1 MSRDQRKAVSTLKS
15 LASLWQRRDADDA
28 GLLAPTVPLSRTVS
42 HTASKLAAALDRG
55 DEAVVMLDA
64 QYRVFHASPA
74 TERWWTVAP
83 ALLHGHALEDLVVEE
98 DRHAVARMLALIR
111 MAPAIMRSVEARLER
126 PQQDKPWIEFKTVG
140 LFDLPGMNFAVVEI
154 VDAGP
159 QREALERVDREHEIL
174 RAVFDAVPMSLYVK
188 DLDGH
193 YISSNRANL
202 DRFGFASEA
211 DLIGKTAFD
220 IAPTEAAEASAQ
232 TDRQVID
239 SGEILF
245 VPPATNVTGI
255 GDPRWYESIKVPL
268 RDAGGKVNGVL
279 GITRDVTESKEAE
292 RRLAELASQ
301 DALTGLPN
309 RRSLI
314 DRLTHSIEQARNDK
328 QELAVIF
335 VDLDFFKA
343 INDIHGHE
351 FGDHLLRSLAQGL
364 SARLRPND
372 WVARFGGDEFVLVC
386 YPVAGEIEGYRIAS
400 EVLNAVRAPL
410 QLNGVSLRV
419 DASIGIAFLRNDHR
433 KASDLIRNADA
444 AMYLAKEQGRNRVA
458 MFDDSLHR
466 QTLERSSIDQ
476 AMRLAIERN
485 EFTLMYQP
493 KVSLAD
499 GKLVGFE
506 ALLRWHSQEHGMMSP
521 ANFIPLAEETG
532 LILAIGR
539 WALQAACTQLRQWQ
553 QRFPAHD
560 DLILAVNVSM
570 RQLFQDA
577 FLDIA
582 REIVD
587 RSGIYPNALELEI
600 TETTAM
606 SNPQRTMEILA
617 ELKRLGL
624 RIALDDFGTGYSSL
638 SHLQRLPIDVIKID
652 RAFVHDVSNKRES
665 GEIVRLV
672 VAMSRALG
680 ITSVAEGVETREDM
694 VTLKALGAD
703 IAQGYLFSRPLGVA
717 EAEDLLRM
725 SANFLVR

>member
-1 MSRDQRKAVSTLKS
+1 MSGNPRKHVSRLKS
-15 LASLWQRRDADDA
+15 LASLWRREAQEELA
-28 GLLAPTVPLSRTVS
+28 LAPLAPLSRAMT
-42 HTASKLAAALDRG
+42 HTASRLAAALDRG
-55 DEAVVMLDA
+55 QQAAIMIDA
-64 QYRVFHASPA
+64 QHRVFHATVG
-74 TERWWTVAP
+74 TEAWWNVDR
-83 ALLHGHALEDLVVEE
+83 ALLHGHQLEDLVLPD
-98 DRHAVARMLALIR
+98 DREPVARMLALAQ
-111 MAPAIMRSVEARLER
+111 MTPATTHSVEVRLER
-126 PQQDKPWIEFKTVG
+126 PSDDGPWVELRTVG
-140 LFDLPGMNFAVVEI
+140 LFDLPSMNFAVIEL
-154 VDAGP
+154 VDASAHRAAVE
-159 QREALERVDREHEIL
+159 QTDREHEVL

-188 DLDGH
+188 DLDGR
-193 YISSNRANL
+193 YVSSNRANL
-202 DRFGFASEA
+202 DRFGFAHES
-211 DLIGKTAFD
+211 DLIGKTAYD
-220 IAPTEAAEASAQ
+220 IAPADSAELSTQ
-232 TDRQVID
+232 TDQQAID
-239 SGEILF
+239 SGAPVF
-245 VPPATNVTGI
+245 VPASTNVTGI

-268 RDAGGKVNGVL
+268 RDAQGKVNGVL
-279 GITRDVTESKEAE
+279 GITRDVTDNKEAE

-314 DRLTHSIEQARNDK
+314 ERLTRSIDQARHDR
-328 QELAVIF
+328 QELAAIF

-351 FGDHLLRSLAQGL
+351 FGDHLLRSLAQGI
-364 SARLRPND
+364 SARLRQGD
-372 WVARFGGDEFVLVC
+372 WVARFGGDEFVIVC
-386 YPVAGEIEGYRIAS
+386 YPIAGEIEGYRIAS
-400 EVLNAVRAPL
+400 EVLNAVRTPL
-410 QLNGVSLRV
+410 QLQGVSLRV
-419 DASIGIAFLRNDHR
+419 DASIGIAFLRPDHR
-433 KASDLIRNADA
+433 KASDLIRDADA

-476 AMRLAIERN
+476 ALRLAIERN

-493 KVSLAD
+493 KVSLTD

-506 ALLRWHSQEHGMMSP
+506 ALIRWHSAEHGPMSP

-539 WALQAACTQLRQWQ
+539 WALQSACNQLRRWQ
-553 QRFPAHD
+553 QAFPAHD

-577 FLDIA
+577 FLDVA

-652 RAFVHDVSNKRES
+652 RAFVHHVAHKRES

-694 VTLKALGAD
+694 VALKELGAD

>member
-1 MSRDQRKAVSTLKS
+1 MPRDPRSKVSRLKS
-15 LASLWQRRDADDA
+15 LAAFWRSPATGSALPPGNARDNAAAKLASALDA
-28 GLLAPTVPLSRTVS
+28 GA
-42 HTASKLAAALDRG
+42 
-55 DEAVVMLDA
+55 EAVVLIDA
-64 QYRVFHASPA
+64 QHRVIHASPA
-74 TERWWTVAP
+74 TETWWNVSRT
-83 ALLHGHALEDLVVEE
+83 LLRGHPLEELVVAD
-98 DRHAVARMLALIR
+98 DRNAVARMLALAQV
-111 MAPAIMRSVEARLER
+111 APGIARSTEARLER
-126 PQQDKPWIEFKTVG
+126 PQEDDPWVELRAVG
-140 LFDLPGMNFAVVEI
+140 LFDIPGMNFAAVEI
-154 VDAGP
+154 IDAGP
-159 QREALERVDREHEIL
+159 HRADVERIEREHAIL

-188 DLDGH
+188 DLEGR
-193 YISSNRANL
+193 YVSSNRANL
-202 DRFGFASEA
+202 DRFGLASE
-211 DLIGKTAFD
+211 DELIGKTAFD
-220 IAPTEAAEASAQ
+220 LATTEAADLSTQ
-232 TDRQVID
+232 TDREAID
-239 SGEILF
+239 RGETVF
-245 VPPATNVTGI
+245 VPPSTHMTGV
-255 GDPRWYESIKVPL
+255 GDTRWYESIKVPL
-268 RDAGGKVNGVL
+268 RDSAGRISGVL
-279 GITRDVTESKEAE
+279 GITRDVTEAKEVE
-292 RRLAELASQ
+292 RRLAELAAQ

-309 RRSLI
+309 RRTLI
-314 DRLTHSIEQARNDK
+314 ERLTRAIEQARSDR
-328 QELAVIF
+328 QGLAVVF

-351 FGDHLLRSLAQGL
+351 FGDHLLRTLAQGI
-364 SARLRPND
+364 SSRLRPCD
-372 WVARFGGDEFVLVC
+372 WIARFGGDEFVIVC
-386 YPVAGEIEGYRIAS
+386 YPIAGEIEGYRIAS
-400 EVLNAVRAPL
+400 EVLHAVRVPM
-410 QLNGVSLRV
+410 QLHGVSLRV
-419 DASIGIAFLRNDHR
+419 DASVGIAFLRTDHR
-433 KASDLIRNADA
+433 KASDLIRDADA

-476 AMRLAIERN
+476 ALRLAIERN

-506 ALLRWHSQEHGMMSP
+506 ALLRWHSQDHGFMSP

-539 WALQAACTQLRQWQ
+539 WALQTACNQLRRWQ
-553 QRFPAHD
+553 QEFPAHD

-577 FLDIA
+577 FLDVA

-606 SNPQRTMEILA
+606 SNPQHTMEILA
-617 ELKRLGL
+617 QLKRLGL

-652 RAFVHDVSNKRES
+652 RAFVHNIAHKKES
-665 GEIVRLV
+665 AEIARLV

-694 VTLKALGAD
+694 MTLKELGAD
-703 IAQGYLFSRPLGVA
+703 IAQGYLFSRPLGVEDA
-717 EAEDLLRM
+717 ENLLRM